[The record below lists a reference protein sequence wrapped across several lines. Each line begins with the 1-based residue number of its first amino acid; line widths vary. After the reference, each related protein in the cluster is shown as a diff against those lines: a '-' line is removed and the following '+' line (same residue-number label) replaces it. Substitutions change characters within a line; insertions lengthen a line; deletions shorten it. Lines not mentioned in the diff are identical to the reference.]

1 MIHNLIRNAADA
13 VEQAGRADGRVL
25 VALKG
30 VGASYE
36 ITVSDNGTGIPPD
49 ILPRLFEPFFSS
61 KPDGMGLGLSLCESI
76 VERFDGS
83 ISAGNDPKG
92 GAVFTVRLPAARE
105 TVIREEA
112 AE

>member
-1 MIHNLIRNAADA
+1 MLVSLKAA
-13 VEQAGRADGRVL
+13 
-25 VALKG
+25 
-30 VGASYE
+30 GASYE

-76 VERFDGS
+76 VERFDGG
-83 ISAGNDPKG
+83 ISAESGPKG

-105 TVIREEA
+105 TARREEA